1 MEHEE
6 DIMSKK
12 KKAKAVPAKK
22 KSYDSTY
29 SDRTSLDK
37 YIKFGLLLLVFLL
50 PLVVR
55 LKMDVF
61 ISPFIS
67 IGTVS
72 TGMHASFYSY
82 YKWVILVS
90 ITAVLLGL
98 FIIKMLQGYRLRS
111 SYINLPLGV
120 LAVII
125 LLSTLVADYK
135 MISLVG
141 YYDQHMGAL
150 TYLVG
155 LLLMFIAAHTE
166 FTERFGRWLT
176 LALGTATVLMAV
188 ISMINYAGID
198 LTQYSAVR
206 NALAGSQYSEYARGF
221 FASTLGNQNH
231 SSGLAAALL
240 CYFGALLIWGRKQ
253 IPVLLTLLFAV
264 SAVVLLLTSLSSSGI
279 VAAFIGLAGL
289 AVLAGLDMGWRR
301 ILMIGSAAVIA
312 GAIFIFSLAQLNPQL
327 FAEVSFWKEYLPGQ
341 PSWEENTGDSPRG
354 LLEQKDWLAAG
365 SGRGYI
371 WSNTVELIADKPLL
385 GHGAN
390 TLVYYYPHTDLN
402 KNQKMMQ
409 IRTLV
414 DKPHNTYLGIAFD
427 FGLVALA
434 LVLYLFMAHLFRS
447 VRQVIRPAASWP
459 HKAYQA
465 AILGFLIAYWIQ
477 GLFNDSVI
485 GSAPLLWILMG
496 CGVALYYSQ
505 KQSSNDLTRNQH

>member
-98 FIIKMLQGYRLRS
+98 FIIKILQGYRLRS
-111 SYINLPLGV
+111 SYINLPLAV

-125 LLSTLVADYK
+125 LLSTLLADYK

-155 LLLMFIAAHTE
+155 LLLMFIAAHTL
-166 FTERFGRWLT
+166 FTERFGRQLT
-176 LALGTATVLMAV
+176 LVLGTATVLMAV
-188 ISMINYAGID
+188 ISMLNYAGID

-312 GAIFIFSLAQLNPQL
+312 GAIFIFSLAQLNPLL
-327 FAEVSFWKEYLPGQ
+327 FAEVSFWKEYLPDQ
-341 PSWEENTGDSPRG
+341 PSLEENVGDSPRG
-354 LLEQKDWLAAG
+354 LLAQKDWLAAG

-371 WSNTVELIADKPLL
+371 WANTVELIADKPLL

-390 TLVYYYPHTDLN
+390 TMAFYFPYMNTAAGDTFAIR
-402 KNQKMMQ
+402 NQV
-409 IRTLV
+409 V
-414 DKPHNTYLGIAFD
+414 DKPHSIYLGIAFD

-434 LVLYLFMAHLFRS
+434 LVLYLFMAYLFRS
-447 VRQVIRPAASWP
+447 VRQVIRPPAVLP
-459 HKAYQA
+459 HKAYQL
-465 AILGFLIAYWIQ
+465 AIVGFLAAYWLQ
-477 GLFNDSVI
+477 GMFNDFVI
-485 GSAPLLWILMG
+485 GSAPLHWILLG
-496 CGVALYYSQ
+496 CGVSIYYAQNETGQAS
-505 KQSSNDLTRNQH
+505 DIG

>member
-155 LLLMFIAAHTE
+155 LLLMFIAAHTL
-166 FTERFGRWLT
+166 FTERFGR
-176 LALGTATVLMAV
+176 
-188 ISMINYAGID
+188 
-198 LTQYSAVR
+198 
-206 NALAGSQYSEYARGF
+206 
-221 FASTLGNQNH
+221 
-231 SSGLAAALL
+231 
-240 CYFGALLIWGRKQ
+240 
-253 IPVLLTLLFAV
+253 
-264 SAVVLLLTSLSSSGI
+264 
-279 VAAFIGLAGL
+279 
-289 AVLAGLDMGWRR
+289 
-301 ILMIGSAAVIA
+301 
-312 GAIFIFSLAQLNPQL
+312 
-327 FAEVSFWKEYLPGQ
+327 
-341 PSWEENTGDSPRG
+341 
-354 LLEQKDWLAAG
+354 
-365 SGRGYI
+365 
-371 WSNTVELIADKPLL
+371 
-385 GHGAN
+385 
-390 TLVYYYPHTDLN
+390 
-402 KNQKMMQ
+402 
-409 IRTLV
+409 
-414 DKPHNTYLGIAFD
+414 
-427 FGLVALA
+427 
-434 LVLYLFMAHLFRS
+434 
-447 VRQVIRPAASWP
+447 
-459 HKAYQA
+459 
-465 AILGFLIAYWIQ
+465 
-477 GLFNDSVI
+477 
-485 GSAPLLWILMG
+485 
-496 CGVALYYSQ
+496 
-505 KQSSNDLTRNQH
+505 